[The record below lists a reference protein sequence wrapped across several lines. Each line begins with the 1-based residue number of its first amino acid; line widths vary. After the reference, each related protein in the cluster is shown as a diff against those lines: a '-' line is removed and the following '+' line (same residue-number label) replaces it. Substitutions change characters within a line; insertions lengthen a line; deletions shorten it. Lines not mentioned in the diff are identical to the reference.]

1 MEITKVDK
9 NFKAKEIESFKSNVY
24 KIPNEHFALYGAYYD
39 DEYGFIKI
47 PVDLAESISPGVLR
61 GARCTD
67 GTRFL
72 FSTNSKIIEIS
83 GTLYSKCWMH
93 HMPLI
98 ASAGFT
104 LCEVIDG
111 KELFIGNL
119 TPSADTTNEN
129 FLAQLNLN
137 GGKLRDYILYFPLYS
152 GVTSLNIRLEEG
164 SIVQKYQKYSSMQPI
179 LYYGS
184 SITQGG
190 CASRTDN
197 CYQALIS
204 KWTNTDYYMLGFSG
218 SAKGE
223 PAMASAIRDIDC
235 GIFVCDYDHNAST
248 LDDLRKTHLPMYKIF
263 REREENKDVPI
274 IFVTRP
280 TFVETQDTAERF
292 EIIRDTYLYAK
303 SIGDNNVYIID
314 GRKFYPENLREHCS
328 VDGVHPND
336 LGFYFMAKGIYDEI
350 IANNLIP
357 VKINN

>member
-9 NFKAKEIESFKSNVY
+9 NFKTKEIESFNSNVY
-24 KIPNEHFALYGAYYD
+24 KMPDERFTLYGAYYD
-39 DEYGFIKI
+39 EEYGFIKM
-47 PVDLAESISPGVLR
+47 PVLTAENITPGVLR

-67 GTRFL
+67 GTRLL
-72 FSTNSKIIEIS
+72 FSTDSKMIEIS

-104 LCEVIDG
+104 LCEVKDG
-111 KELFIGNL
+111 KELFKGNF
-119 TPSADTTNEN
+119 TPSSDTNEN
-129 FLAQLNLN
+129 FLSQLNLE
-137 GGKLRDYILYFPLYS
+137 GGKVRNYILYFPLYS
-152 GVTSLNIRLEEG
+152 GVTSLTIRLEEG
-164 SIVQKYQKYSSMQPI
+164 SIVQKYEKYLSMKPI

-204 KWTNTDYYMLGFSG
+204 QWTNTDYYILGFSG

-223 PAMASAIRDIDC
+223 PAMAKAIRDIDC
-235 GIFVCDYDHNAST
+235 GIFVCDYDHNAAS
-248 LDDLRKTHLPMYKIF
+248 LEALRETHLPMYKTF
-263 REREENKDVPI
+263 RERAENKNVPI
-274 IFVTRP
+274 IFVSRP

-292 EIIRDTYLYAK
+292 KIIRDTYLYAK

-314 GRKFYPENLREHCS
+314 GRTFYPEFLREHCS

-350 IANNLIP
+350 VANNLI
-357 VKINN
+357 VSKSDK